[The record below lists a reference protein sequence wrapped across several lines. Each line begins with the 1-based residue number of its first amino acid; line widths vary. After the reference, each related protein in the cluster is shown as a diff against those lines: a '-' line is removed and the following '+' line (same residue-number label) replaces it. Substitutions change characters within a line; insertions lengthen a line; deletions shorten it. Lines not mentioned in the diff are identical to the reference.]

1 MAELANCSNCGKVFA
16 KHIRDICDECFKK
29 EEEDFETVYH
39 FLKEQKNREA
49 TIQEIVEKTGV
60 PETTIIKFI
69 KNKRL
74 RTSQFPKLMYPCEMC
89 GKDILT
95 GRFCEAC
102 TGSFMHDLETH
113 QKQDAEK
120 TTTGR
125 SSVYHSL
132 NRHRK

>member
-95 GRFCEAC
+95 GRFCEA
-102 TGSFMHDLETH
+102 
-113 QKQDAEK
+113 
-120 TTTGR
+120 
-125 SSVYHSL
+125 
-132 NRHRK
+132 